1 MQNRTPIAKEARPPL
16 PDFTPVPRK
25 YRHDGWTPE
34 RQKAFISALAD
45 TGSVSRA
52 AAMVNM
58 AQTNCYTLRRAPGAE
73 SFRRAWEAALDF
85 GVARLKDIAF
95 ERAIDGYLVPVFV
108 GGKLLG
114 YRRRHNDA
122 LLMFCLRHYGQDAN
136 GKRTTINYFSTRA
149 SAGAVA
155 AGGGAGGGVGAMGVS
170 TASTGSGQAALDTN
184 GSKRAGTNGIE
195 RSAGAAGAVAEASTT
210 TVRTVIHGPSAAIGA
225 SGDGLAAQD
234 AAAGLIEGFD
244 GVALDDQ
251 AKAEIDAALLALA
264 ERQRAMDAAI
274 AAGEPDAIAWQ
285 ADDPAVPLVR
295 LDEHASPYHG
305 PLQLG
310 EDVPD
315 AEPVQRFGG
324 EASWAAAGGEVP
336 AVYDEWI
343 AAAEAEGRP
352 VPVLPLPGPG
362 GMPGIA
368 DNGVAMV
375 RKRPSW
381 RRARKA
387 KAAGEGDEGE
397 GAEGEG

>member
-34 RQKAFISALAD
+34 RQRAFIAALAD

-108 GGKLLG
+108 AGKLMG
-114 YRRRHNDA
+114 FRRRHNDA
-122 LLMFCLRHYGQDAN
+122 LLMFCLRHYGQDAR

-149 SAGAVA
+149 SAGAGAAVA
-155 AGGGAGGGVGAMGVS
+155 GNGEGGA
-170 TASTGSGQAALDTN
+170 
-184 GSKRAGTNGIE
+184 
-195 RSAGAAGAVAEASTT
+195 AAGAMAEASTT
-210 TVRTVIHGPSAAIGA
+210 TVRTVIHGAATGAGGSA
-225 SGDGLAAQD
+225 GDAAGTQD

-244 GVALDDQ
+244 GVVLDAQ
-251 AKAEIDAALLALA
+251 AQAEIDAALLALA
-264 ERQRAMDAAI
+264 ARQRAQIA
-274 AAGEPDAIAWQ
+274 AAGEGGPEAIEAQ
-285 ADDPAVPLVR
+285 LDDPEVALVQ
-295 LDEHASPYHG
+295 LGETGAPFYG
-305 PLQLG
+305 PLQPYDG
-310 EDVPD
+310 PAD
-315 AEPVQRFGG
+315 AEPVQRFAG
-324 EASWAAAGGEVP
+324 EADWVSAGDDIPEGYREWIEAAEARGEAVP
-336 AVYDEWI
+336 AVPLAPRGAGRT
-343 AAAEAEGRP
+343 AAGEAG
-352 VPVLPLPGPG
+352 
-362 GMPGIA
+362 
-368 DNGVAMV
+368 DDGVAAV

-387 KAAGEGDEGE
+387 RAGGGE
-397 GAEGEG
+397 S